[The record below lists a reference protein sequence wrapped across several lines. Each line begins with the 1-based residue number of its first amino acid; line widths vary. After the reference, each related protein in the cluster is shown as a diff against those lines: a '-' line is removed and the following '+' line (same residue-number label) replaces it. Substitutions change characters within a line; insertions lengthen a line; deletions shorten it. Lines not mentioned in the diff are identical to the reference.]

1 MRRRTNR
8 IGVWLSDAE
17 YRYLKQQS
25 AFSGL
30 GMEAF
35 VRSLVM
41 GTEIRPRPPEQYA
54 ALLRQ
59 LSGIGTNLNQLA
71 HVANASRSVN
81 ADQLREAEE
90 LARQAWRLVKEAF

>member
-1 MRRRTNR
+1 MRRRPNR

-25 AFSGL
+25 EFSGL

-35 VRSLVM
+35 IRSLIM

-71 HVANASRSVN
+71 HVANASKAVN
-81 ADQLREAEE
+81 ADQLGEAEE
-90 LARQAWRLVKEAF
+90 LTRQAWRLLKEAF